1 MSGPGGA
8 GPGPTVA
15 TARPTLAGLGTA
27 FPPGAEQSDLWRD
40 FFATH
45 YSGVR
50 LAERIFRNSGV
61 QRRHAAVS
69 PLTEDISASS
79 TGSRMDRY
87 LAEALPLGRSA
98 VTDALAEAQLDPAD
112 VGLFAVVSCTGYATP
127 GVDILLARDLGFA
140 PGTQRLLIGHMG
152 CYAALPGL
160 AAVTDYV
167 VAQGR
172 PAVLLCVEITSLH
185 LQPSTREVSQVVAHA
200 LFSDAAAAL
209 VLRPADPNAAARSG
223 VEVLELAAACDPST
237 ADQMTWDVTD
247 QGFRMGLSSRVPDS
261 LADQLPG
268 LAGDLLGRH
277 GLEPA
282 DVAGWAV
289 HPGGPRILDVV
300 ERELKL
306 PAEAL
311 APSREVLRWHGN
323 CSSATVL
330 VVLRALLSAG
340 VRPGEHLMLL
350 AFGPGLTLYGALL
363 RAG

>member
-1 MSGPGGA
+1 MSGHGGS
-8 GPGPTVA
+8 GL
-15 TARPTLAGLGTA
+15 RPTLAGLGTA
-27 FPPGAEQSDLWRD
+27 FPPGADQSELWRD
-40 FFATH
+40 FFAAH
-45 YSGVR
+45 YCDVR

-69 PLTEDISASS
+69 PLTEDISATS
-79 TGSRMDRY
+79 TGSRMGRY
-87 LAEALPLGRSA
+87 LTEALPLGRSA
-98 VTDALAEAQLDPAD
+98 VIEALADAQLDPAD

-127 GVDILLARDLGFA
+127 GVDVLLARDLGFA

-167 VAQGR
+167 VSQRR

-185 LQPSTREVSQVVAHA
+185 LQPPTREVSQVVAHA

-209 VLRPADPNAAARSG
+209 VLRPASTDATASAG
-223 VEVLELAAACDPST
+223 HEVEVLELAAACDPTT
-237 ADQMTWDVTD
+237 ADQMTWEVTD

-268 LAGDLLGRH
+268 LAGDLLGRY
-277 GLEPA
+277 GLQPA

-311 APSREVLRWHGN
+311 APSREALRWHGN

-330 VVLRALLSAG
+330 VVLRALLAAG
-340 VRPGEHLMLL
+340 VPSGGYLMLL

-363 RAG
+363 RAR